1 MDMHMDRQDCAWLA
15 IAAYSLMDQ
24 GKYEETAAL
33 FTTDAVWVRG
43 GVPVTGRDAILAAL
57 HKRPAT
63 ELSRHLVSN
72 VLVQEITAETARAT
86 AVFVPLRGPLRDDGT
101 VQMPGL
107 SSAGDLEFEFRRE
120 SHGWRISR
128 LTPRPVF
135 KA

>member
-15 IAAYSLMDQ
+15 IAAYSLMDL
-24 GKYEETAAL
+24 GKYEETASL
-33 FTTDAVWVRG
+33 FTSDAVWVRG

-63 ELSRHLVSN
+63 DLSRHLVTN
-72 VLVQEITAETARAT
+72 VLVQDVTAQSARAT
-86 AVFVPLRGPLRDDGT
+86 AVFVPLRGPLRPDGT
-101 VQMPGL
+101 VEMTGL
-107 SSAGDLEFEFRRE
+107 SSVGDLEFEFRRE
-120 SHGWRISR
+120 AQGWRISR